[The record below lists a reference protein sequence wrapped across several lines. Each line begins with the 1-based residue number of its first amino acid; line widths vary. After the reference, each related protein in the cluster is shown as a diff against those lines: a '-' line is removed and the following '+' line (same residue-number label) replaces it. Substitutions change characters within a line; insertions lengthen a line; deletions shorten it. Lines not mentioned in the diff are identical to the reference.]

1 MYHNASNFAILRF
14 CGSTSKFAANLK
26 YWNLKAPF
34 FKSLSEQTQM
44 PQTPERNK
52 TNFKLL
58 HGRMCRYMSNF
69 QRSYNQEEPLT
80 TTQVKCEVR
89 ANIPRLKE
97 SSQQIREKTILMYH
111 ILSTPNIEYLNNA
124 NAAITW
130 MRRNRSQECQQLVN
144 KTIEL
149 IEYLVESESES
160 ENTNTQYVCAM
171 ELFFSVEIRE
181 LVIDYCNA
189 LRSLLVSHL
198 EGTTSRNSRR

>member
-1 MYHNASNFAILRF
+1 MRPTLRF
-14 CGSTSKFAANLK
+14 CDSTSKFAANLK
-26 YWNLKAPF
+26 DWKAFPLPF
-34 FKSLSEQTQM
+34 FKSPSEPTQM

-58 HGRMCRYMSNF
+58 HSTMCNNMPNF
-69 QRSYNQEEPLT
+69 QRSYSQEKPLT

-97 SSQQIREKTILMYH
+97 NSQQIREETILMYH
-111 ILSTPNIEYLNNA
+111 ILSTPNTGYLSNA
-124 NAAITW
+124 NAITW
-130 MRRNRSQECQQLVN
+130 MRRSKSQECQRLVD

-149 IEYLVESESES
+149 IEYLLESES
-160 ENTNTQYVCAM
+160 ENTNVLYVCAM
-171 ELFFSVEIRE
+171 ELLFSTEIRQ

-189 LRSLLVSHL
+189 LRPLLASRL